1 MNNRCEFAVFVKQFH
16 TLNKIIDVLT
26 KTMLLMKCSL
36 NEENLTYDEV
46 FGMLFLTYGLLLQ
59 KVLLGFCS
67 VCADG

>member
-1 MNNRCEFAVFVKQFH
+1 
-16 TLNKIIDVLT
+16 
-26 KTMLLMKCSL
+26 MLLMKCSL

>member
-1 MNNRCEFAVFVKQFH
+1 MDNRGEFAIFIKQFH

-36 NEENLTYDEV
+36 NEENLTSDEV

-59 KVLLGFCS
+59 NVLLGFCS
-67 VCADG
+67 VWADG